1 MTQNAA
7 SFTPP
12 SRGAHARLTMRA
24 RGRRKKNGM
33 DYNDLLPTALKGI
46 AEGKENIPAHTVP
59 APAPA
64 PVNSTAPVVSGA
76 VPDQAAARIQSPPP
90 VHQPQPAAASTSSS
104 TVPKPSANGGG
115 GWAGGK
121 LKPPNGAGAVAG
133 AGAGSEEQRPMA
145 GVPKV
150 KRGTASVL
158 SRWPPA
164 QQET

>member
-1 MTQNAA
+1 MW
-7 SFTPP
+7 
-12 SRGAHARLTMRA
+12 A

-46 AEGKENIPAHTVP
+46 AEGKENIPAHSVP

-64 PVNSTAPVVSGA
+64 PVSSTAPVVSGG
-76 VPDQAAARIQSPPP
+76 VPDQAATRKESPPP
-90 VHQPQPAAASTSSS
+90 VHQPQPAAASSS
-104 TVPKPSANGGG
+104 TLPKPSANGGG

-121 LKPPNGAGAVAG
+121 LKPPNGAGAG
-133 AGAGSEEQRPMA
+133 AGAGVGSEEQKPLA

-150 KRGTASVL
+150 KRPTPSVL

>member
-1 MTQNAA
+1 
-7 SFTPP
+7 
-12 SRGAHARLTMRA
+12 
-24 RGRRKKNGM
+24 M
-33 DYNDLLPTALKGI
+33 DYNDLLPTALKCV

-64 PVNSTAPVVSGA
+64 PVSSTAPVASEG
-76 VPDQAAARIQSPPP
+76 VPDQAAARKEPPPP
-90 VHQPQPAAASTSSS
+90 VHQLQPAAASSS

-121 LKPPNGAGAVAG
+121 LKTPNV
-133 AGAGSEEQRPMA
+133 AGSEEQKPLA

-150 KRGTASVL
+150 KRPTPSVL